1 MTRFAIGAATDAG
14 RVRSGQEDFL
24 LADRELALFAVAD
37 GMGGHR
43 GGEIASHLAVETLD
57 RLAQERSKDEPFTS
71 EWFATAVQLAN
82 DALVQR
88 ATEDN
93 TLKGM
98 GTTLCALALVQGDGY
113 EALGVVNVG
122 DSRLYLLKDGELEQ
136 ITEDHS
142 LVATLER
149 QGRLTRAEA
158 AVHPQRNIVTR
169 ALGID
174 SKVMVDSWEIAPIV
188 GDRYLLC
195 SDGLFNEIDDNRIAA
210 TLRKLADPNEAAN
223 ELVRLANEAGGR
235 DNITCVIV
243 DVAEDSGEP
252 IITDGERIL
261 SAVHGPDRVLAEIRE
276 SGEHAALI
284 LDGDAKSPSLAAR
297 LGRKPK
303 KATSDEPEDPV
314 AAQVHRRNI
323 ITWRVMVFGLVFV
336 LIVAAAIGTIVYT
349 GTNTYY
355 VGFDGENVAIYQGKP
370 GGVLWIDPQLQERT
384 TLTRDEVPEGLLS
397 ELEAGKEQPD
407 LQTARQYV
415 ANIEDQI
422 ASTRSV
428 PPTTS
433 NAPTASS
440 STTVTAV
447 PGAGGGQ
454 TNPGNAGDAP
464 TA

>member
-24 LADRELALFAVAD
+24 LADEELALFAVAD

-43 GGEIASHLAVETLD
+43 GGEIASHLAVQTLD
-57 RLAQERSKDEPFTS
+57 ELAKERRATEPMTS
-71 EWFATAVQLAN
+71 EWFATAVQQAN

-88 ATEDN
+88 SSEDAS
-93 TLKGM
+93 LKGM

-122 DSRLYLLKDGELEQ
+122 DSRLYILKEGELEQ

-174 SKVMVDSWEIAPIV
+174 SKVMVDSWEIAPV
-188 GDRYLLC
+188 SGDRYLLC
-195 SDGLFNEIDDNRIAA
+195 SDGLFNELDDNRIAA
-210 TLRKLADPNEAAN
+210 TLRKLVDPTEAAN

-235 DNITCVIV
+235 DNITCVVV
-243 DVAEDSGEP
+243 DVLGEVGET
-252 IITDGERIL
+252 IASDGQRIL
-261 SAVHGPDRVLAEIRE
+261 SAVHGPDRVFAEIRE
-276 SGEHAALI
+276 SGEQAALVLPDDNGADDPI
-284 LDGDAKSPSLAAR
+284 VAK
-297 LGRKPK
+297 
-303 KATSDEPEDPV
+303 
-314 AAQVHRRNI
+314 VHRRNVV
-323 ITWRVMVFGLVFV
+323 TWRVMVFGLVFV

-355 VGFDGENVAIYQGKP
+355 VGFDGQTVVIYQGRP

-384 TLTRDEVPEGLLS
+384 GITRAEVPEGLLE
-397 ELEAGKEQPD
+397 ELDAGKQQPD
-407 LQTARQYV
+407 LVAARQYV
-415 ANIEDQI
+415 TNIETQI
-422 ASTRSV
+422 AATST
-428 PPTTS
+428 TTTPI
-433 NAPTASS
+433 APTSPS
-440 STTVTAV
+440 GSGSTTVSTTAPSTSSP
-447 PGAGGGQ
+447 PG
-454 TNPGNAGDAP
+454 
-464 TA
+464 

>member
-1 MTRFAIGAATDAG
+1 MTRFAIGTSTDAG

-57 RLAQERSKDEPFTS
+57 RLAQQRGEDEPFTS
-71 EWFATAVQLAN
+71 EWFAKAVQLAN
-82 DALVQR
+82 DALVER
-88 ATEDN
+88 ATADA

-210 TLRKLADPNEAAN
+210 TLRKLADPNDAAN

-243 DVAEDSGEP
+243 DVIEDSGEQ

-261 SAVHGPDRVLAEIRE
+261 SAVHGPDRVLAEVRE
-276 SGEHAALI
+276 SGEHAALV
-284 LDGDAKSPSLAAR
+284 LDGDAKPPSLAAR

-303 KATSDEPEDPV
+303 GTNSAVPEDPV

-323 ITWRVMVFGLVFV
+323 ITWRVMVFGLVFI
-336 LIVAAAIGTIVYT
+336 LIVAAAIGTIIYT
-349 GTNTYY
+349 GTSTYY
-355 VGFDGENVAIYQGKP
+355 VGFDGETVAIYQGKP
-370 GGVLWIDPQLQERT
+370 GGVLWIGPQLQEST
-384 TLTRDEVPEGLLS
+384 TLTRNEVPEGLLS
-397 ELEAGKEQPD
+397 ELESGKEQPD
-407 LQTARQYV
+407 LQSARQYV

-422 ASTRSV
+422 ASTQSTPVTPNTSNTPTGPSSTTTSTTASSV
-428 PPTTS
+428 PP
-433 NAPTASS
+433 N
-440 STTVTAV
+440 
-447 PGAGGGQ
+447 Q
-454 TNPGNAGDAP
+454 
-464 TA
+464 